1 MPLRSK
7 NKRNWAQSKILA
19 AAALAVLATFQIIRN
34 AVVQEDETLEAGGS
48 LWPRHPDVLRS
59 LAMGDVG
66 EAAGAGR
73 IPSSSTMEAFGMVA
87 AAAPYA
93 PEPFLVRAAL
103 AAKAGDQT
111 QAEQLLLHALHR
123 NPRSSAGRFLLADL
137 YLNSGKAAEGLIELA
152 RLTRILPGSSVPLA
166 GALKQ
171 FAASGGTAAQLRQL
185 FVVNPALENPVLSA
199 LASDAAN
206 ADLVVAA
213 ASKGSTGKDERP
225 PAWQEKLLNALV
237 AGREYQKAY
246 RIWLRLVG
254 LPGGTAKAIF
264 NPQYRATS
272 APPPFNWTFTS
283 SAAGVAEGENG
294 NLRAIHYGTEDTVLA
309 KQLLMLSPGT
319 YQMSM
324 SISGSVDA
332 ENQLT
337 WSITCL
343 PSRNEI
349 LAVAVQDAGFLGA
362 SFEIP
367 RGSCEAQQLELKG
380 RAQEPV
386 QLADVE
392 IGPIRLERAAQ

>member
-1 MPLRSK
+1 MRLSV
-7 NKRNWAQSKILA
+7 LA
-19 AAALAVLATFQIIRN
+19 AVAVGVLATFQIIRN
-34 AVVQEDETLEAGGS
+34 AAVREDESVQLGS
-48 LWPRHPDVLRS
+48 LLWPRHPDVLRA
-59 LAMGDVG
+59 LAMGQVG
-66 EAAGAGR
+66 EAAGSGLV
-73 IPSSSTMEAFGMVA
+73 PSEGTMETFGMVA
-87 AAAPYA
+87 TAAPYA
-93 PEPFLVRAAL
+93 PEPFLVHAAL
-103 AAKAGDQT
+103 AAKAGDQAR
-111 QAEQLLLHALHR
+111 AEQLLLHALHR

-137 YLNSGKAAEGLIELA
+137 YLNSGQAAEGLIELA

-171 FAASGGTAAQLRQL
+171 FAASGGTAVQLRQL

-199 LASDAAN
+199 LASDPAN

-213 ASKGSTGKDERP
+213 ASKGGTEKDERP

-237 AGREYQKAY
+237 AGREYQKAH

-283 SAAGVAEGENG
+283 SAAGLAEGENG
-294 NLRAIHYGTEDTVLA
+294 NLRVIHYGTKDTVLA
-309 KQLLMLSPGT
+309 KQLLMLAPGT
-319 YQMSM
+319 YRLIM

-349 LAVAVQDAGFLGA
+349 LAVAVQNAGLLA
-362 SFEIP
+362 SDFVIP
-367 RGSCEAQQLELKG
+367 GDSCEAQQLELKG
-380 RAQEPV
+380 LAQEPV
-386 QLADVE
+386 QLADVQ
-392 IGPIRLERAAQ
+392 IGPIRLERAPR